1 MNGEYEIFPKKEGS
15 SKKPFSIIPIK
26 FSFVNRRALYNL
38 IKSRTIFQKL
48 VFGRKNLR
56 VYAIPSRNAREK
68 NANTIL
74 FLTFSTNGRDAEEGE
89 EHRNGIVSAG
99 GVRKPRG
106 TGTVTFDLI
115 SAPEGSLHGR
125 GRRQRPA
132 PKARTRVC
140 RMTFQRKRAKEIFG
154 RIKITN
160 SARIPKAA
168 GTGKTCFCRQ
178 YSPVLTNG

>member
-1 MNGEYEIFPKKEGS
+1 MNGEYETFPKKECS

-56 VYAIPSRNAREK
+56 VYVIPSRNAREK
-68 NANTIL
+68 IANTIL

-89 EHRNGIVSAG
+89 EEHRNGTVSAG

-106 TGTVTFDLI
+106 TGAITFDLI

-125 GRRQRPA
+125 GRRHRPA

-154 RIKITN
+154 RKRRQTPLGF
-160 SARIPKAA
+160 RKPPGPGKHVFA
-168 GTGKTCFCRQ
+168 GSTVRF
-178 YSPVLTNG
+178 

>member
-26 FSFVNRRALYNL
+26 FSFVNRRALYNI

-56 VYAIPSRNAREK
+56 VYVIPSRNAREK
-68 NANTIL
+68 IANTIL

-115 SAPEGSLHGR
+115 SAPEGNLYGR
-125 GRRQRPA
+125 GRRHRPA
-132 PKARTRVC
+132 PEARTRVC
-140 RMTFQRKRAKEIFG
+140 RMTFQRKRAKEIFRRKRLQTPLG
-154 RIKITN
+154 FRK
-160 SARIPKAA
+160 PPGQGKHVFA
-168 GTGKTCFCRQ
+168 GNTVRF
-178 YSPVLTNG
+178 

>member
-56 VYAIPSRNAREK
+56 VYVIPSRNAREK
-68 NANTIL
+68 IANTIL

-99 GVRKPRG
+99 GDRKPRG
-106 TGTVTFDLI
+106 TGAITFDLI

-154 RIKITN
+154 RKRRQTPLGF
-160 SARIPKAA
+160 RKPPGQGKHVFA
-168 GTGKTCFCRQ
+168 GSTVRF
-178 YSPVLTNG
+178 

>member
-1 MNGEYEIFPKKEGS
+1 MNGEYETFPKKECS

-56 VYAIPSRNAREK
+56 VYVIPSRNAREK
-68 NANTIL
+68 IANTIL

-99 GVRKPRG
+99 GDRKPRG

-140 RMTFQRKRAKEIFG
+140 RMTFQRKRAKEIFRRKRLQTPLG
-154 RIKITN
+154 FRK
-160 SARIPKAA
+160 PP
-168 GTGKTCFCRQ
+168 GPGKHVFVGNTVRF
-178 YSPVLTNG
+178 